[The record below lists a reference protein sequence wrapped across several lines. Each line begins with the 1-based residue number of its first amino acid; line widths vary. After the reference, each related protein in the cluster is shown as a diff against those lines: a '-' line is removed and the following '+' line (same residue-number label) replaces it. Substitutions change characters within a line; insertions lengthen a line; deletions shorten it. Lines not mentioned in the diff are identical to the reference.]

1 MAFDCRSGIAVG
13 AIIICGTLHI
23 SRSRATESYFQ
34 ILNKNFYGLVVVE
47 RVVYDAILARV
58 DECARGLEALM
69 RLYAPKNLD
78 DWVDNESAQS
88 ILKLGLRS
96 MQTMRSSGKIG
107 YSIIDGKVFY
117 PMSEIDRVLKQSYV
131 NDGGQGA
138 RADFG

>member
-1 MAFDCRSGIAVG
+1 MD
-13 AIIICGTLHI
+13 
-23 SRSRATESYFQ
+23 Y
-34 ILNKNFYGLVVVE
+34 VVIE

-69 RLYAPKNLD
+69 GLYAPRNLD
-78 DWVDNESAQS
+78 GWVDNESAQS

-131 NDGGQGA
+131 NDGGRDA

>member
-1 MAFDCRSGIAVG
+1 MD
-13 AIIICGTLHI
+13 
-23 SRSRATESYFQ
+23 Y
-34 ILNKNFYGLVVVE
+34 VVIE

-58 DECARGLEALM
+58 DECARGLKVLM
-69 RLYAPKNLD
+69 RLYAPRNLD

-117 PMSEIDRVLKQSYV
+117 PMSEIDRLLKLSYV
-131 NDGGQGA
+131 EDGGQIPC
-138 RADFG
+138 ADVG